1 MCGGQV
7 YVGFTLNV
15 FTCLDFYVKEKI
27 LATDSSTQFL
37 LSIQKKMI
45 KLLFLLFDAEL

>member
-37 LSIQKKMI
+37 LSISKNDKVALSPI
-45 KLLFLLFDAEL
+45 SY